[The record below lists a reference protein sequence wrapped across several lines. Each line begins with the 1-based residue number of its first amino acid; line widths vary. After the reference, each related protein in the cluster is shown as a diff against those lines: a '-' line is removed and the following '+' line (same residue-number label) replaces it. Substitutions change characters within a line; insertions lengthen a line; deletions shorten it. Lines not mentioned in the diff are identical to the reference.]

1 MFSSPSQHPQPT
13 ICSSLA
19 LCTLLALAAAALDM
33 VGAAASDGS
42 GVSDGKL
49 MVSRQRQTE
58 GARIYDV
65 CKIWDYFTPT
75 THFCIRKRLYNFP
88 SHSRSCVGIFCTR
101 PNSSFSDIYPFS
113 GESRR
118 AC

>member
-1 MFSSPSQHPQPT
+1 MFSSPSPHPQPT

-49 MVSRQRQTE
+49 MVSREGERQTK
-58 GARIYDV
+58 GQKHV
-65 CKIWDYFTPT
+65 MLDYFTPI
-75 THFCIRKRLYNFP
+75 THF
-88 SHSRSCVGIFCTR
+88 
-101 PNSSFSDIYPFS
+101 
-113 GESRR
+113 
-118 AC
+118 

>member
-19 LCTLLALAAAALDM
+19 LCTVLLALAAAALDM

-49 MVSRQRQTE
+49 MVSSERETDK
-58 GARIYDV
+58 GGIKMW
-65 CKIWDYFTPT
+65 CL
-75 THFCIRKRLYNFP
+75 HNFGLFYP
-88 SHSRSCVGIFCTR
+88 YHSFLHSVPENIFIQL
-101 PNSSFSDIYPFS
+101 P
-113 GESRR
+113 
-118 AC
+118 